1 VTRIEAVAEPAPVPV
16 EPTVA
21 QDRVAVA
28 PVSRPVAAKRVRVTD
43 PCAEG
48 FRPIR
53 SKYKRPKGSIMK
65 TRKPA
70 YDPCKGRYKPIKVNA
85 IAPANSEVAAGSKRM
100 CFEGGE
106 LKPC

>member
-1 VTRIEAVAEPAPVPV
+1 MPVMPAGPV
-16 EPTVA
+16 EK
-21 QDRVAVA
+21 VAVA
-28 PVSRPVAAKRVRVTD
+28 PASAKRTKVVD
-43 PCAEG
+43 PCAKG
-48 FRPIR
+48 FRPVR
-53 SKYKRPKGSIMK
+53 SKFKRPKGSIMK

-85 IAPANSEVAAGSKRM
+85 AEPVPEVAVNDKRM

>member
-1 VTRIEAVAEPAPVPV
+1 MPVDLA
-16 EPTVA
+16 VA
-21 QDRVAVA
+21 QDKVAVA
-28 PVSRPVAAKRVRVTD
+28 PANRPAAKRVRVTD

-70 YDPCKGRYKPIKVNA
+70 HDPCKGRYKPIKVNA
-85 IAPANSEVAAGSKRM
+85 VAPLKSEVAAESKHM

>member
-1 VTRIEAVAEPAPVPV
+1 MPV
-16 EPTVA
+16 EPA
-21 QDRVAVA
+21 KQDKIAMA
-28 PVSRPVAAKRVRVTD
+28 PARPAAKRVRVAD

-85 IAPANSEVAAGSKRM
+85 VAPAKSEVAAGSKRM

>member
-1 VTRIEAVAEPAPVPV
+1 
-16 EPTVA
+16 
-21 QDRVAVA
+21 
-28 PVSRPVAAKRVRVTD
+28 
-43 PCAEG
+43 
-48 FRPIR
+48 
-53 SKYKRPKGSIMK
+53 MK

-85 IAPANSEVAAGSKRM
+85 IAPAKSEVAAGSKRM